1 MHSDIVIRQLER
13 MLKVPLVCGSGCHPA
28 AGRTVE
34 LPKGRNIVLERCG
47 RARGVLPQRSERVI
61 KWCSLKLEVLSNRRV
76 HSASSDNTA
85 PRRRQAWYVTVHGR
99 KYICICTVW
108 CEKSCNVNYGRS
120 GLPWTGT
127 SISSDR
133 LHANRLPWYMRLEAS
148 NLRARSCQGLRCGC
162 NEIMS
167 PL

>member
-76 HSASSDNTA
+76 YSALSDNTA
-85 PRRRQAWYVTVHGR
+85 PWRRQAWYVTVHGR
-99 KYICICTVW
+99 KYVCICAVW

-120 GLPWTGT
+120 GLPWTST

-148 NLRARSCQGLRCGC
+148 NLRSRLEETRSL
-162 NEIMS
+162 
-167 PL
+167 